1 MIANIVDISTIIEL
15 LSSSH
20 QPVRNASLLF
30 LLELSRSQALGEKI
44 GSATG
49 AILMLIRIKYNRHVD
64 SFASQKAD
72 EILKNLE
79 RYPDNIKR
87 MAEYGFLEPLL
98 NHLTEGNLN
107 FFMIDL
113 PNNKITAV
121 VSQPITIFQGN
132 YF

>member
-1 MIANIVDISTIIEL
+1 MIASIMDISTLIEL

-20 QPVRNASLLF
+20 QPIRHASLLF

-49 AILMLIRIKYNRHVD
+49 AILMLIRIKYNRNVD
-64 SFASQKAD
+64 SIASQQAD
-72 EILKNLE
+72 EILQNLE

-98 NHLTEGNLN
+98 NHLIEGNLN
-107 FFMIDL
+107 FCMIDLL
-113 PNNKITAV
+113 PNNKITEAI
-121 VSQPITIFQGN
+121 S
-132 YF
+132 